1 VAQVGG
7 TRSMD
12 QSRRAKAVDPRGGI
26 RTQVSVFILQAP
38 ARQRYYRPCPDAA
51 QKAQNHPAASGE
63 SMFDRIRHR
72 SVCAIALVA
81 CAWIATPASVFAGA
95 QAPDA
100 RQLGVA
106 ESLLTYCSKVDP
118 PTADA
123 YRTRIKQLVQ
133 GTSEE
138 TLVKVR
144 NSDEYRQAR
153 ASLEDFV
160 SNVNERNAKRMC
172 TNGLKTHH

>member
-1 VAQVGG
+1 
-7 TRSMD
+7 
-12 QSRRAKAVDPRGGI
+12 
-26 RTQVSVFILQAP
+26 
-38 ARQRYYRPCPDAA
+38 
-51 QKAQNHPAASGE
+51 
-63 SMFDRIRHR
+63 MFDRIRHR

-123 YRTRIKQLVQ
+123 YRARIKQLVQ

>member
-1 VAQVGG
+1 
-7 TRSMD
+7 MEEL
-12 QSRRAKAVDPRGGI
+12 KAVNPRGGI
-26 RTQVSVFILQAP
+26 RTQVSVFTLQAA

-63 SMFDRIRHR
+63 SMFDRIRHG
-72 SVCAIALVA
+72 SVRAIALLA
-81 CAWIATPASVFAGA
+81 CAWIAAPASVFAGA
-95 QAPDA
+95 PAPDA
-100 RQLGVA
+100 RQLGVT
-106 ESLLTYCSKVDP
+106 ESLLTYCSRVDP
-118 PTADA
+118 PTAGA
-123 YRTRIKQLVQ
+123 YRARIKQLVQ

-138 TLVKVR
+138 TLVNVR

-153 ASLEDFV
+153 ASLDDFV

>member
-1 VAQVGG
+1 M
-7 TRSMD
+7 S
-12 QSRRAKAVDPRGGI
+12 
-26 RTQVSVFILQAP
+26 
-38 ARQRYYRPCPDAA
+38 
-51 QKAQNHPAASGE
+51 
-63 SMFDRIRHR
+63 DRIRYGAVR
-72 SVCAIALVA
+72 AIALLA
-81 CAWIATPASVFAGA
+81 CAWTAAPASVFAGA
-95 QAPDA
+95 PAPDA
-100 RQLGVA
+100 RQLGVT

-118 PTADA
+118 PSAGA
-123 YRTRIKQLVQ
+123 YRAKIKQLVQ

-153 ASLEDFV
+153 ASLDDFV